1 VDRVNLIH
9 AVAAGALLAAVITLS
24 TVAVVGLVN
33 ATTDL
38 ADRLQLVG
46 ILDPL
51 RGGEA
56 VAPAHSHN
64 DRTIRSTMK
73 RT

>member
-1 VDRVNLIH
+1 VNLIH
-9 AVAAGALLAAVITLS
+9 ALAAGALVAVVITL
-24 TVAVVGLVN
+24 TTFAVVGLVN

-38 ADRLQLVG
+38 ADRLQLAG
-46 ILDPL
+46 ILDPQ

-56 VAPAHSHN
+56 VAPAHSH
-64 DRTIRSTMK
+64 DGTIRSTMK

>member
-1 VDRVNLIH
+1 MDRVNLIH
-9 AVAAGALLAAVITLS
+9 AVAAGASVALVITL
-24 TVAVVGLVN
+24 TTFVVVGLVN

-51 RGGEA
+51 RGGDA
-56 VAPAHSHN
+56 VAPAHGHN
-64 DRTIRSTMK
+64 DRAIRSPLK
-73 RT
+73 RR